1 MTTEQVDRT
10 RLPIRRQPF
19 KGVSNQTL
27 YGSKP
32 DWEIIGHVKPPEGAL
47 NVPLI
52 LIDDVGIGNP
62 STFGGPINTPN
73 LTRVADKGLRYNR
86 FHVTALLGLL
96 IVVGLLIAGCGPS
109 TTSSPASGN
118 SGAKPASSFA
128 GLVDIGGG
136 RKMYL
141 ECRGSGSPTVVFV
154 SGRTDRADIWKTL
167 ANPRQPGPAVLPGA
181 AQFTRVCAYDRPG
194 TVTITGQHVEA
205 SRSSPVPQPTTAANG
220 MTDLHALLTAAK
232 VPGPYVLVAHSWG
245 GLIARLYAAYYP
257 KEVSGLVLVDTLTEL
272 LYDGLTP
279 QEQAW
284 WISLN
289 SHYSPELEPYHQEKT
304 NFVPSFQ
311 SLRTAPELRR
321 MPVVIL
327 TSDQPYNLKPLA
339 AQGDLPPG
347 IPVNFGPVI
356 FKAHVAGQ
364 MKLAERLSAKLIL
377 DTHASHYVQ
386 TEQPQLVINSIRYV
400 VDRVRNV
407 PDPPGLRFTP

>member
-1 MTTEQVDRT
+1 MDKQMSFDEEA
-10 RLPIRRQPF
+10 RRCLK
-19 KGVSNQTL
+19 KGIDTL
-27 YGSKP
+27 AETVKVTLGPKLGPHLRRASYGFP
-32 DWEIIGHVKPPEGAL
+32 
-47 NVPLI
+47 
-52 LIDDVGIGNP
+52 
-62 STFGGPINTPN
+62 
-73 LTRVADKGLRYNR
+73 
-86 FHVTALLGLL
+86 GLL

-109 TTSSPASGN
+109 TTSSPTSGN
-118 SGAKPASSFA
+118 SSVKPARSFA

-141 ECRGSGSPTVVFV
+141 ECRGSGSPTVVFI
-154 SGRTDRADIWKTL
+154 SGRSDRAAIWSYVTDSSGNLK
-167 ANPRQPGPAVLPGA
+167 PSSSAVYPQVGR
-181 AQFTRVCAYDRPG
+181 FTRVCAYDRPG

-257 KEVSGLVLVDTLTEL
+257 NEVSGLVLVDTLTEL

-279 QEQAW
+279 QEQRW

-289 SHYSPELEPYHQEKT
+289 SNYSPDLDPYHQEKT
-304 NFVPSFQ
+304 NFGPSFQ

-327 TSDQPYNLKPLA
+327 VADERDFNLKPLA
-339 AQGDLPPG
+339 AKGDLPPG
-347 IPVNFGPVI
+347 IPVSFGPVI

-364 MKLAERLSAKLIL
+364 TKLAERLNAKLIL
-377 DTHASHYVQ
+377 DTNAGHYIHTQ
-386 TEQPQLVINSIRYV
+386 QPQLVINSIRDV
-400 VDRVRNV
+400 VEKVRQHS
-407 PDPPGLRFTP
+407 P